1 MTSVFPVRRRA
12 EEFNTLV
19 EGTSTGGVRDSG
31 LTDFLDLVSAVRD
44 LPRVEPRPAFTASLR
59 EQLMAAADTLLL
71 PSEDTQRLT
80 LPPRRTARD
89 RRIAALV
96 GGFAV
101 VGATTS
107 LAVAA
112 QTALPGEM
120 LYPLKRA
127 LENAETGIQVS
138 DEAKGASMLASATD
152 RLAEIAALGRA
163 GDLGETTAATTL
175 TSFSDQAML
184 ASDLLLADYAETGD
198 AATIGQL
205 RAFTSGSME
214 TLTQLEGVLPAEA
227 RDELVYAA
235 QVLGQI
241 DAAAG
246 RACPGCAG
254 GIDQIPSFLLSSA
267 GQVPEPALV
276 VVPGPVM
283 ADKRGGSPA
292 GGPKSG
298 GPSGQKHGGLSGG
311 DDAPLDDPALNPDT
325 PGAGGGAP
333 SGGGNATNPLDAL
346 TEPLTGGG
354 GGSTSGAGGSGGG
367 ITGVPPVDDVIEDV
381 DEGLP
386 ETP

>member
-31 LTDFLDLVSAVRD
+31 LTDLLDLVSAVRD

-138 DEAKGASMLASATD
+138 DEAKGASLLASATD

-198 AATIGQL
+198 AATIEQL
-205 RAFTSGSME
+205 RAFTSDSME

-246 RACPGCAG
+246 RACPGCGG
-254 GIDQIPSFLLSSA
+254 GIDQIPAFLLSSA

-283 ADKRGGSPA
+283 ADKRGDSPTGGS
-292 GGPKSG
+292 KSG
-298 GPSGQKHGGLSGG
+298 GPSGQEHGGPSGG
-311 DDAPLDDPALNPDT
+311 DAPLDDPVLNPDT
-325 PGAGGGAP
+325 PGAGGDAP
-333 SGGGNATNPLDAL
+333 SGGDNATNPLDAL

-354 GGSTSGAGGSGGG
+354 GGTTSGGGGSG
-367 ITGVPPVDDVIEDV
+367 IIGVPPVDDVIEDV
-381 DEGLP
+381 DEGLT